1 MAEGIMKHL
10 ASDQFE
16 VYSAGVSPITIQ
28 PKTFTVMS
36 EKGIDIAHQQSNHI
50 DDYKDIDFDY
60 VVTLCG
66 HAQETCPVFQGAT
79 NLHWPITDPY
89 NATGSDDDKLN
100 AYRQSR
106 DAVWSQIQEF
116 MN

>member
-10 ASDQFE
+10 AGDQFD
-16 VYSAGVSPITIQ
+16 VYSAGVSPIEIQ
-28 PKTFTVMS
+28 PKTFIVMS
-36 EKGIDIAHQQSNHI
+36 EKGIDISDQRPNHI

-60 VVTLCG
+60 VITLCG
-66 HAQETCPVFQGAT
+66 HAKETCPVFKGAQ

-89 NATGSDDDKLN
+89 NATGSDDAKLT

-106 DAVWSQIQEF
+106 DDIWSQIQAF